1 MPYIVEANETVRG
14 NYKIISNGN
23 HVQICFLPANI
34 WNHNPRGGIKLGG
47 LSLAKPKRVYVVRS
61 SVMSHDYIRIVKQ
74 FSQSVI
80 LLTRPSGIISV
91 ILSSRLAGYACSHSL
106 VSYGL
111 LPNGYRELLA
121 FSMGHDAYLL
131 NRHGFDG
138 SVC

>member
-74 FSQSVI
+74 FSQKCDPAYPALRNYFCHPLFTI
-80 LLTRPSGIISV
+80 GWI
-91 ILSSRLAGYACSHSL
+91 CMFSL
-106 VSYGL
+106 
-111 LPNGYRELLA
+111 
-121 FSMGHDAYLL
+121 F
-131 NRHGFDG
+131 GFLRATP
-138 SVC
+138 